1 MDASILAGM
10 LDHSG
15 AMEAAVGVARRIL
28 AEAIDELDPVQD
40 NKYSGGLRAIAAHLH
55 ELLDRF

>member
-1 MDASILAGM
+1 
-10 LDHSG
+10 
-15 AMEAAVGVARRIL
+15 MEAAVGVARRIL